1 MFLLSVKRLL
11 FSLFFCILI
20 IGCVNNKSAIQINEN
35 QTTYSNKINNLSN
48 LYNEVLKLM
57 ENTLFQ
63 IEDEYFVFDSYGF
76 SIHPINGNIIFRNY
90 TFINSIFNSKIFSI
104 SNGKIVDAGYDF
116 DLGLY
121 VKVNYDELE
130 IIYGNLYKIEINVN
144 DTVSIGD
151 IIGYGGM
158 HFGMFGNGI
167 TIRIKYRDYYL
178 NPYVLLNYDNNR
190 SYR

>member
-116 DLGLY
+116 DFGLY